1 MDAPNAVLVSSRAI
15 PGYSDITLMKRRILL
30 PVLAAAIGAAFS
42 IPVTSAA
49 QEGTKNVIPYLDEQP
64 VRASHGMV
72 VSVHHL
78 ASDAGLE
85 VLREGGNAVD
95 AAVATGFAL
104 AVAHPA
110 AGNLGGGGFLLLRTQ
125 NGFSTF
131 IDFREKAPLAA
142 TETMYQDASGHVL
155 PETSLLSSV
164 IGYRSIA
171 TPGSVAGLV
180 YAERKYGKL
189 GLNRVMDPA
198 IKLAK
203 EGFVLTAEEAKELT
217 DPDLAQFPDSKRIFQ
232 RDGNL
237 YKEGE
242 VFAQPELA
250 VTLQRIAADPDSFY
264 HGAIAHEL
272 IDELHKGGALL
283 TLDDLAQYTV
293 VERTP
298 ITGSFHNYTVISA
311 PPPSSGGIVLVSAL
325 NILEGF
331 DLAKLGDR
339 TPASMHLIAEAY
351 RRAYMDRADYLGD
364 PDYNSI
370 PVAQLTSKD
379 YAKAWR
385 AGIQLMSTTAS
396 AALVRPNGFLP
407 PAPTTAGRRK
417 PESHDTT
424 HYSVV
429 DSEGNA
435 VSVTTPQ
442 NDSFGSHVT
451 AGSLGFLLNDEMD
464 DFAAKLGVP
473 NIYGL
478 IQGPANAIAP
488 GKRPLSSMT
497 PTIVLEDGKLRFV
510 LGSPGGARIITS
522 VANIFLSAAESGLN
536 IQQAVDAPRFHH
548 QYLPDKL
555 YLEPGFSHETIAGLR
570 ALGYEVQVAEG
581 HWSNGECISIDPKT
595 GELTAGQDHRSHY
608 GKAAGY

>member
-1 MDAPNAVLVSSRAI
+1 
-15 PGYSDITLMKRRILL
+15 MKRRLL
-30 PVLAAAIGAAFS
+30 FPVLAAAIGAAFS
-42 IPVTSAA
+42 FPVYSAA
-49 QEGTKNVIPYLDEQP
+49 QEGTKNVIPYLHEQP

-78 ASDAGLE
+78 ASDAGLD

-110 AGNLGGGGFLLLRTQ
+110 AGNLGGGGFLLLRTHD
-125 NGFSTF
+125 GLATF

-142 TETMYQDASGHVL
+142 TETMYQDASGNVL

-189 GLNRVMDPA
+189 GLKRVMDPA
-198 IKLAK
+198 IKMAK
-203 EGFVLTAEEAKELT
+203 EGFVLTAEEAEELS

-242 VFAQPELA
+242 VFAQPALA

-264 HGAIAHEL
+264 HGAIAREL

-293 VERTP
+293 VERAP

-339 TPASMHLIAEAY
+339 TPAFMHLIAEAY
-351 RRAYMDRADYLGD
+351 RRAYMDRAGYLGD

-370 PVAQLTSKD
+370 PVAELISKA
-379 YAKAWR
+379 YAQAWR
-385 AGIQLMSTTAS
+385 AGINPASTTAS
-396 AALVRPNGFLP
+396 AALVRPAGFLP

-424 HYSVV
+424 HYSV
-429 DSEGNA
+429 
-435 VSVTTPQ
+435 TTTL

-451 AGSLGFLLNDEMD
+451 VGSLGFLLNDEMD

-510 LGSPGGARIITS
+510 LGSPGGARIITT
-522 VANIFLSAAESGLN
+522 VANIFLSVAESGLN

-555 YLEPGFSHETIAGLR
+555 YLEPGFTHETIAGLH
-570 ALGYEVQVAEG
+570 ALGYEIQVAEG

>member
-1 MDAPNAVLVSSRAI
+1 
-15 PGYSDITLMKRRILL
+15 MKRRLSL
-30 PVLAAAIGAAFS
+30 PVLAAVIGAVFS
-42 IPVTSAA
+42 YPDFSAA
-49 QEGTKNVIPYLDEQP
+49 QEGSKNVIPYLDEQP

-78 ASDAGLE
+78 ASEAGLE

-104 AVAHPA
+104 AVTHPA
-110 AGNLGGGGFLLLRTQ
+110 AGNLGGGGFLLLRTHD
-125 NGFSTF
+125 GLATF

-142 TETMYQDASGHVL
+142 TETMYQDANGNVL

-189 GLNRVMDPA
+189 GLKRVMDPA

-242 VFAQPELA
+242 VFVQPALA

-264 HGAIAHEL
+264 HGAIAHQL

-339 TPASMHLIAEAY
+339 TPASVHLIAEAY

-370 PVAQLTSKD
+370 PVAQLTSKS
-379 YAKAWR
+379 YALAWR
-385 AGIQLMSTTAS
+385 AGISPASTTAS
-396 AALVRPNGFLP
+396 AALVRPPGFLP

-435 VSVTTPQ
+435 VSVTTTL

-497 PTIVLEDGKLRFV
+497 PTIVLQDGKLRFV
-510 LGSPGGARIITS
+510 LGSPGGARIITT
-522 VANIFLSAAESGLN
+522 VANIFLSVAESGLN

-555 YLEPGFSHETIAGLR
+555 YLEPGFNPETIAGLH
-570 ALGYEVQVAEG
+570 ALSYEVQVEER